1 MTEQNPIDTI
11 IDNILVGESAL
22 DISDSI
28 KDALMIKALEKIDTT
43 RPSIY
48 NSIFDEDS
56 LDDEEVYFE
65 GENKVNEAPW
75 QVTGPHSYKTGD
87 GHSSTDVS
95 IKNNPRRVGKV
106 YSDDK
111 KGKSY
116 YPKRGTA
123 HGLADKKNREYGA
136 DVYRVQYVPEK

>member
-11 IDNILVGESAL
+11 VDNILVGDSAL

-56 LDDEEVYFE
+56 LDDEE
-65 GENKVNEAPW
+65 
-75 QVTGPHSYKTGD
+75 S
-87 GHSSTDVS
+87 
-95 IKNNPRRVGKV
+95 
-106 YSDDK
+106 
-111 KGKSY
+111 
-116 YPKRGTA
+116 
-123 HGLADKKNREYGA
+123 
-136 DVYRVQYVPEK
+136 